1 MLRTLFFHPKL
12 VGMEKRVEAPGVG
25 DCGRGWGG
33 RRSRSRLRTR
43 TRQISFLS
51 KNAILVPSPQGGE
64 GWQRCAKALRNIL
77 NGLHQAGGDKL
88 LPRSLWGPRGLV
100 SPVGRTHI
108 VPVSV
113 GQPAWAEPSEEVAE
127 VAQGHSVWHKV
138 SRWLAVTWPL
148 AHRILGAGPHKSFAN
163 RSDHIVPGLLA
174 TAACS
179 PKGYLQPE
187 AHCG

>member
-1 MLRTLFFHPKL
+1 MGR
-12 VGMEKRVEAPGVG
+12 VGRDVQKR
-25 DCGRGWGG
+25 
-33 RRSRSRLRTR
+33 
-43 TRQISFLS
+43 
-51 KNAILVPSPQGGE
+51 
-64 GWQRCAKALRNIL
+64 AKALRNVL

-88 LPRSLWGPRGLV
+88 LPCSLWGPRGLV

-163 RSDHIVPGLLA
+163 RSDHVVPGLLA